1 VRASVAR
8 ARIGDPILHV
18 AMRTDAAM
26 CIHCDYDKTPC
37 VCVPS
42 TWPHEERASHSRTCR
57 AEPHRPHAHAS
68 TRVCIGTSIPYT
80 RADAHER
87 STYIYMC
94 LIRACLCIQAGTHTR
109 TRCRRAHRRRARSHA
124 HAHGRDA
131 ATCTLTAYSSH
142 KHPSIYRDRTRLS
155 LHIDT
160 NLHTHMA
167 RSTRARALA
176 RTGLRG
182 HALVCTACPNRRCVQ
197 RR

>member
-1 VRASVAR
+1 MQ
-8 ARIGDPILHV
+8 L
-18 AMRTDAAM
+18 M
-26 CIHCDYDKTPC
+26 CIHCDYEKYHGC

-57 AEPHRPHAHAS
+57 AEPHRPHTHAKH
-68 TRVCIGTSIPYT
+68 TCVHRDIITYT

-87 STYIYMC
+87 STYIYIY
-94 LIRACLCIQAGTHTR
+94 LIRACLSIQAGTHTR
-109 TRCRRAHRRRARSHA
+109 TRCRRAHRRRAQSHA

-160 NLHTHMA
+160 HLYTHMVRA
-167 RSTRARALA
+167 TCARALA
-176 RTGLRG
+176 RTGPRG
-182 HALVCTACPNRRCVQ
+182 HALVCTACPNR
-197 RR
+197 

>member
-1 VRASVAR
+1 MQLCAFSVT
-8 ARIGDPILHV
+8 
-18 AMRTDAAM
+18 MKNTM
-26 CIHCDYDKTPC
+26 C

-57 AEPHRPHAHAS
+57 AEPHRPHTHAS
-68 TRVCIGTSIPYT
+68 TRVHRDIIAYT

-87 STYIYMC
+87 RTYIYIY
-94 LIRACLCIQAGTHTR
+94 LIRAYLLYTGGHTR
-109 TRCRRAHRRRARSHA
+109 TRCRRAHRRRAQSHA

-160 NLHTHMA
+160 NLYTHMA
-167 RSTRARALA
+167 RSTHARARA

-182 HALVCTACPNRRCVQ
+182 HALACTACPNR
-197 RR
+197 